1 MNFNRVFAPTAAA
14 ERLINRAHALD
25 VAFTER
31 HVTPH
36 LLNART
42 YAQVVAVVVLTG
54 ISAAIAFASRHVNRL
69 PEYRIRLQLAK
80 VRSQRWFVRGAIA
93 FASFTSYHGFDSKI
107 FKARE
112 LWRNKGAIART
123 VIDAAFCLN

>member
-14 ERLINRAHALD
+14 ERLINRAHAFD
-25 VAFTER
+25 IAFTER

-54 ISAAIAFASRHVNRL
+54 ISAAIAFISRHVNRV

-80 VRSQRWFVRGAIA
+80 VRVARWFAQRAIA
-93 FASFTSYHGFDSKI
+93 SASFASYHGLDSKI
-107 FKARE
+107 LKARE
-112 LWRNKGAIART
+112 LWRDKGAIART
-123 VIDAAFCLN
+123 ALDAVFCLN